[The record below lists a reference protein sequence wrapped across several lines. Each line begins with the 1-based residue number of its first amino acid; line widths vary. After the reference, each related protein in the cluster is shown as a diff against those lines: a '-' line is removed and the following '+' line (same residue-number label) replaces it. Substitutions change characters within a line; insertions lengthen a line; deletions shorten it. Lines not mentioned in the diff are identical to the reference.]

1 MVWAVV
7 VYLGLPV
14 CLRFVQD
21 TELWA
26 LLVIVLFLCLTFNV
40 SLSHQTM
47 VQAATLFL
55 VSQPVVPMLHIT

>member
-1 MVWAVV
+1 MVRAVS
-7 VYLGLPV
+7 VYPGLPV

-26 LLVIVLFLCLTFNV
+26 LLLIVLFLCLTFSV

-47 VQAATLFL
+47 VQVATLFL
-55 VSQPVVPMLHIT
+55 VSQSVVLMLHIT